1 MKRAIRNNTGTT
13 LLELVVA
20 LVILGTVAA
29 GALAILT
36 NVTAGMIQ
44 TRTESAVAENV
55 QAALTRI
62 THEIVNMDIKRAYSF
77 GSSSITYY
85 YRTDGAQSTIQL
97 SGTTLQLNG
106 NTLLNNVVAGTGFA
120 VTAPTSTTPTGITIT
135 VLMVGPKSSV
145 NKSFTTSIEL
155 NTQRFQ

>member
-1 MKRAIRNNTGTT
+1 MSPRTRNDTGTT
-13 LLELVVA
+13 LLELIAA

-36 NVTAGMIQ
+36 NVTQGMIQ

-62 THEIVNMDIKRAYSF
+62 THEIANMDIKRAYSF
-77 GSSSITYY
+77 GSSSISYY

-106 NTLLNNVVAGTGFA
+106 NTLLNNLVSGTGFA
-120 VTAPTSTTPTGITIT
+120 VTAPAPTTPAGITIT
-135 VLMVGPKSSV
+135 VRIVGPKSTV